1 VTNSAAIMKVFNDIA
16 AFNLPGRPVAAIG
29 NFDGVHLGHLE
40 IFRAMR
46 QIASETQTQS
56 VVLTFRVHPR
66 KILFPEI
73 DLPFLLTLE
82 ERLDALTP
90 TGIDAV
96 VLFDFTKEISK
107 MPAEDFIRSVFVDRL
122 NVSHVVIGYDHA
134 FGKNREGNIDS
145 LRAIGGQHGC
155 GGTRG
160 PPFMYGDS
168 PVSASRIRDCLNEGD
183 VTNAALLLGRPYSLT
198 GIISH
203 GFARGGQ
210 IGFRTANIIP
220 DNPDKLIP
228 CDGVYATRVSFDD
241 GRVSDAV
248 TNIGKNPT
256 FEGVDRIVETHIF
269 DFNSDIYGQI
279 LTVTF
284 VECIRGE
291 MKFPSVREL
300 VGQIKLDVERAKEI
314 LQS

>member
-1 VTNSAAIMKVFNDIA
+1 MKLFNDIT
-16 AFNLPGRPVAAIG
+16 AFDLPGRPVVTLG

-40 IFRAMR
+40 IFRAMKR
-46 QIASETQTQS
+46 IAEEQASAEACSS

-73 DLPFLLTLE
+73 ELPFLLTLE
-82 ERLDALTP
+82 ERLDALAQ

-96 VLFDFTKEISK
+96 VLLDFTKEIAQ
-107 MPAEDFIRSVFVDRL
+107 MHAGEFIRSLLVDRL

-145 LRAIGGQHGC
+145 LLAIGAHYGFGVTQV
-155 GGTRG
+155 
-160 PPFMYGDS
+160 PPFVSGDN
-168 PVSASRIRDCLNEGD
+168 PVSSSRIRDLLNEGD
-183 VTNAALLLGRPYSLT
+183 VSHAAQFLGRPYSFT

-203 GFARGGQ
+203 GFARGRE
-210 IGFRTANIIP
+210 IGFQTANIVP

-228 CDGVYATRVSFDD
+228 CDGVYATHVSFAD
-241 GRVSDAV
+241 GRVCNAI

-256 FEGVDRIVETHIF
+256 FEGVARTVETHIL
-269 DFNSDIYGQI
+269 DFNADIYGQT
-279 LTVTF
+279 LTITF

-291 MKFPSVREL
+291 MKFGSVDEL
-300 VGQIKLDVERAKEI
+300 VAQIKLDVERAKEI
-314 LQS
+314 LMS